1 MQPNDL
7 EQAWRQLKLVNALHG
22 IESEEILSIIENAG
36 NANRTTLQKVLFNLL
51 MFIAIAFFCQGG

>member
-7 EQAWRQLKLVNALHG
+7 EQAWRQFKLVNALHG